1 MMKFGVKCR
10 DTGVALPQLNTGV
23 QYHMNNKVC
32 YRSRTVYMIVIK
44 KFSHT
49 YAMCENI
56 MGWCYVI

>member
-23 QYHMNNKVC
+23 QYHMNNKGC

-44 KFSHT
+44 NVFSHL
-49 YAMCENI
+49 CD
-56 MGWCYVI
+56 V